1 MVCAPPPVAG
11 TWRCDDDYK
20 TIPAAVKIRRVFNPK
35 RRRAAHFSS
44 SSIRSETFVSIDFPL
59 LSRHNS

>member
-1 MVCAPPPVAG
+1 MLKTMVLEGAMKSKRMFAPKHPG
-11 TWRCDDDYK
+11 IT
-20 TIPAAVKIRRVFNPK
+20 
-35 RRRAAHFSS
+35 HFSS